1 MSKIKAVVLEK
12 SRTHYNVLGM
22 DGTFRQAKQKS
33 NAEVGDEIEINV
45 GREGFGG
52 IRIWAGVVAL
62 FLMVVTSLVGW
73 TIYQAP
79 TAVALVSVN
88 INPSLQFTLDSEA
101 RFLKLETQNEDA
113 RQMLDQNDLK
123 GKPVDEVLAEIF
135 TMAYNQNFINSEQH
149 WVVVGYS
156 PITNKIMKN
165 VPKEINE
172 TQINDWITESMEKKG
187 YTSQVAVFTLTS
199 EDREHAQKRDLTIGE
214 FGLWQTAQKAGV
226 TTKPEKLKETSER
239 VRLLENPQVQALVL
253 AEKQVPDKGVPRSL
267 EKVVEKQRNLDKSI
281 NESEEKQMLNE
292 SPIER
297 LDSVNEKGGKVRDE
311 KKKPL
316 EKKVRNDNKE
326 ENEEEV
332 VEEEEEA
339 EEPEEEDKKDGKEEG
354 KEDGKE
360 ERKGP
365 NSYLTRIKILNN

>member
-1 MSKIKAVVLEK
+1 MRKIKAVVLEK
-12 SRTHYNVLGM
+12 SRTHYNVLDM
-22 DGTFRQAKQKS
+22 DGTFRQVRQKS
-33 NAEVGDEIEINV
+33 SAEVGDEIEINV
-45 GREGFGG
+45 GREGFGR

-73 TIYQAP
+73 TIYHAP

-88 INPSLQFTLDSEA
+88 INPSLEFTLDAEA
-101 RFLKLETQNEDA
+101 RLLKIETQNEDA
-113 RQMLDQNDLK
+113 RKMLGQNDFK
-123 GKPVDEVLAEIF
+123 GKPVEEILAEIV

-156 PITNKIMKN
+156 PIPNKIMKN

-172 TQINDWITESMEKKG
+172 AQINDWVTESMEKKG
-187 YTSQVAVFTLTS
+187 YTPQVAVFTLTS

-253 AEKQVPDKGVPRSL
+253 AEKQGSDKGVPRT
-267 EKVVEKQRNLDKSI
+267 EEVVEKQRDLDKSI
-281 NESEEKQMLNE
+281 NESEKKKMPNE

-297 LDSVNEKGGKVRDE
+297 HDSVNEKGGKAGAE

-316 EKKVRNDNKE
+316 EKRVRNDKE
-326 ENEEEV
+326 DVVEEIV
-332 VEEEEEA
+332 VEEEK
-339 EEPEEEDKKDGKEEG
+339 EPEEEDKKEG
-354 KEDGKE
+354 KEG
-360 ERKGP
+360 RKGP
-365 NSYLTRIKILNN
+365 NSYLTR